1 MTRMKTYLSVEVTH
15 EKPLPEKIAETLTY
29 RIGERVHGYLYAQG
43 QECAVV
49 VRKDR
54 PVEVCGA
61 GGVATVTVQCKDG
74 RFTIVP
80 ADDTK

>member
-1 MTRMKTYLSVEVTH
+1 MPYKDKLEGADLKTYLSVEVTH

-49 VRKDR
+49 VRKD
-54 PVEVCGA
+54 
-61 GGVATVTVQCKDG
+61 K
-74 RFTIVP
+74 IVYENP
-80 ADDTK
+80 TPSHD